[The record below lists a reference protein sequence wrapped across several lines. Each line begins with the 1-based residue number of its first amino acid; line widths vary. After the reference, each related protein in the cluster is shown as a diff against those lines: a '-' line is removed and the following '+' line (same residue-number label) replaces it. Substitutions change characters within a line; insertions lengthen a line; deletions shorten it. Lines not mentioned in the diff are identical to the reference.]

1 MKILVVGDLHG
12 DASTAGVARFDD
24 VARSL
29 RAAAG
34 LAVEERCD
42 GLVQLGD
49 LCDPGPQAS
58 RCAALAIEVASRL
71 SRAGIWNRWLVGNH
85 DVVEDGAGLSTLAPL
100 ARFGEAQHE
109 AGLVPAGWKAAPVRP
124 LCAVWSGPTAE
135 FLDHERWAVALP
147 HPARGAGYDPVEFV
161 RELRVG
167 DEVRGMDLLPRE
179 RVLVF
184 GHLVVPGMQP
194 GGETLDMPRG
204 REVLFPVAECLAR
217 WGERCV
223 LVDGHY
229 HRASRR
235 ADGPVLVPGS
245 VERLTKGEAGNTP
258 GVLILEV

>member
-1 MKILVVGDLHG
+1 MRILIVGDLHG
-12 DASTAGVARFDD
+12 DASTAGVPRFDD

-29 RAAAG
+29 WAAAD

-58 RCAALAIEVASRL
+58 RCAALAIGVASKL

-100 ARFGEAQHE
+100 ARFAEAQHE

-124 LCAVWSGPTAE
+124 LCAVWSGPSAE
-135 FLDHERWAVALP
+135 FIEHERWAVALP
-147 HPARGAGYDPVEFV
+147 HPARGCEYDPCGFIRGACLGE
-161 RELRVG
+161 RE
-167 DEVRGMDLLPRE
+167 LLPRE

-204 REVLFPVAECLAR
+204 REVLFPVTECLAR
-217 WGERCV
+217 WGDRCV
-223 LVDGHY
+223 LVNGHY

-245 VERLTKGEAGNTP
+245 VERLTKGEAGNFP